1 MKTLIINPG
10 STSTKLAIYDDMKP
24 VWMSG
29 AHHHAKELAQFHSA
43 LEQYDFRMAFIRK
56 KLQEGEIEM
65 KFDAIMGRGGLLKP
79 LEGGVYIVN
88 EKMKEELLRNESDH
102 VCNLGALL
110 ADELARECGCKAY
123 IADPGVVD
131 E

>member
-10 STSTKLAIYDDMKP
+10 STSTKLAIYDDLKP

-43 LEQYDFRMAFIRK
+43 LDQYDFRMAFIRK
-56 KLQEGEIEM
+56 KLEEGEIEM

-79 LEGGVYIVN
+79 L
-88 EKMKEELLRNESDH
+88 
-102 VCNLGALL
+102 
-110 ADELARECGCKAY
+110 
-123 IADPGVVD
+123 
-131 E
+131 